1 MKTNIATVFHIAAM
15 AFSVTLVPFIYTKQA
30 LGFLL
35 SQTLMYP
42 VNANL
47 DLSNLVCY
55 MQKANGSTIDL
66 SNLCGNHE
74 NKKPLSEID
83 LKFIE
88 SYKNSMSGFPETQSL
103 VIRRT
108 EKDSQ
113 SSIKIAQNVCRLLND
128 KVSFT
133 NIQKNQYDT
142 IMSYVNTRSREN
154 VLIEAQIINALAPQ
168 FYCPK
173 FAK

>member
-1 MKTNIATVFHIAAM
+1 MISIANRFHLAVI
-15 AFSVTLVPFIYTKQA
+15 AFSITLVSFIYTKQA
-30 LGFLL
+30 LGSLL

-42 VNANL
+42 VIASL
-47 DLSNLVCY
+47 DPINPVCY
-55 MQKANGSTIDL
+55 MQKANGSTVDL
-66 SNLCGNHE
+66 SSLCGNYE

-83 LKFIE
+83 QKFLE
-88 SYKNSMSGFPETQSL
+88 SYKNSMSGFQETQFL

-113 SSIKIAQNVCRLLND
+113 SSIKIAQGVCKLLNG
-128 KVSFT
+128 KVLLT
-133 NIQKNQYDT
+133 DIQKNQYDT
-142 IMSYVNTRSREN
+142 IMSYVNTRSQES

-168 FYCPK
+168 FYCPN